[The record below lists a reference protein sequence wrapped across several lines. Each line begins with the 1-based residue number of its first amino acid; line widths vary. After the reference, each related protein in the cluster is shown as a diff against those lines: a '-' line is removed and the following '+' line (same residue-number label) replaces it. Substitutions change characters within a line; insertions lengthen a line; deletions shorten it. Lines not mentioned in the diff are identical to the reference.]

1 MPKASNG
8 VASAAVSMQQRVQ
21 QTVLRLIYEDGRAEP
36 RAVAIRCSGSDEGDL
51 EVAAE
56 ILELEGFIEASL
68 PDSGLSVA
76 RWAAAREDMRLTD
89 AGLRRLAEDR

>member
-1 MPKASNG
+1 
-8 VASAAVSMQQRVQ
+8 VSMQQRVQ
-21 QTVLRLIYEDGRAEP
+21 KTVLRLIYEDGRAEP
-36 RAVAIRCSGSDEGDL
+36 RAVAIRCPGSDEGDL
-51 EVAAE
+51 QVAAE